1 MARSLL
7 SFQKTWPQSEKSAAR
22 INNPP
27 WRVDDRISIY
37 GAHQATNNN
46 KAWQAYAT
54 ATSGLLTCCIHH
66 PLHHI
71 ISGNI
76 RFPSL
81 ELDFSGRHHWRA
93 SCWHSRLPLASK
105 DLETQRGIDVTT
117 AVKSSRWGRISKF
130 LNNSQPG
137 NFLWNLTI
145 RVSTCI
151 WATFLLEIT
160 KCR

>member
-7 SFQKTWPQSEKSAAR
+7 SFRKTWPQSERSAAR

-37 GAHQATNNN
+37 CAHQATNNI

-66 PLHHI
+66 PLHQI
-71 ISGNI
+71 YSGNI

-81 ELDFSGRHHWRA
+81 EPNFSGRHHWRS
-93 SCWHSRLPLASK
+93 SCWHARLPLGRK
-105 DLETQRGIDVTT
+105 DLDAQWGIDVTT
-117 AVKSSRWGRISKF
+117 AVKFSRWGWMSKF
-130 LNNSQPG
+130 LNNSQRG
-137 NFLWNLTI
+137 NFPWNLTI
-145 RVSTCI
+145 RVGI